1 MENVRLSDNI
11 KINVVEENATNGV
24 FEIEGLYSGYGT
36 TVGNALRRVLLSSL
50 PGAAITQVKIKGV
63 GHEFTTIPGVLE
75 DVVELALNLKKIRFN
90 FNVSYADYT
99 GPETLTLKA
108 KGDGAVTASSIK
120 GTNLVTV
127 LNPDQHIA
135 TITDKGTEL
144 EMELTV
150 AKGLGY
156 VPVEAV
162 KGEALPV
169 GVIQIDAIFTPVTKV
184 NFTVENMRVGDR
196 TDYNRVRFVIETD
209 GSIAPSVAMRKS
221 ASILQDHYAKVY
233 EQLKLLSG
241 ESVATAAASEEV
253 ADQEAGEEEKP
264 KAKKKA
270 AKKKE

>member
-11 KINVVEENATNGV
+11 KINIVNETATSGV
-24 FEIEGLYSGYGT
+24 FEIEGLYGGYGT

-63 GHEFTTIPGVLE
+63 GHEFTTIPGVIE
-75 DVVELALNLKKIRFN
+75 DVVELSLNLKKIRFN

-99 GPETLTLKA
+99 GPEVVTLKA
-108 KGDGAVTASSIK
+108 KGEGPVTAASIK
-120 GTNLVTV
+120 GTNLITV

-144 EMELTV
+144 EIELTV

-162 KGEALPV
+162 KGETLPV
-169 GVIQIDAIFTPVTKV
+169 GVIQIDSIFTPVTKV
-184 NFTVENMRVGDR
+184 NFAVENMRVGDR
-196 TDYNRVRFVIETD
+196 TDYNKVRFMVETD
-209 GSIAPSVAMRKS
+209 GSITPSAAMRKS

-233 EQLKLLSG
+233 EQFKLLSG
-241 ESVATAAASEEV
+241 EAVAAPAAEEAAEETEGEEV
-253 ADQEAGEEEKP
+253 EKKS

-270 AKKKE
+270 KK

>member
-11 KINVVEENATNGV
+11 KINIVSETANSGV

-50 PGAAITQVKIKGV
+50 PGSAITSVKIKGV
-63 GHEFTTIPGVLE
+63 GHEFTTIPGVIE
-75 DVVELALNLKKIRFN
+75 DVVELSLNLKKIRFN
-90 FNVSYADYT
+90 FNVSYADYA
-99 GPETLTLKA
+99 GPEVVILKA
-108 KGDGAVTASSIK
+108 KGDGEVTAASIK

-135 TITDKGTEL
+135 TITEKGTEL
-144 EMELTV
+144 EMELTI

-156 VPVEAV
+156 VPVESL
-162 KGEALPV
+162 KGETLPV

-196 TDYNRVRFVIETD
+196 TDYNKVRFMIETD
-209 GSIAPSVAMRKS
+209 GSIAPSAAMRKS

-233 EQLKLLSG
+233 EQFKLLGG
-241 ESVATAAASEEV
+241 EAVAAPVAEESAAEEST
-253 ADQEAGEEEKP
+253 EEKP
-264 KAKKKA
+264 KKKRVS
-270 AKKKE
+270 KKKE

>member
-11 KINVVEENATNGV
+11 KINVISETATSGV

-63 GHEFTTIPGVLE
+63 GHEFTTIPGVVE

-99 GPETLTLKA
+99 GPEVLILKS
-108 KGDGAVTASSIK
+108 KGEGAVTASSIK

-127 LNPDQHIA
+127 LSPEQHIA
-135 TITDKGTEL
+135 TITDKATEL
-144 EMELTV
+144 EIELTV

-156 VPVEAV
+156 VPVEAM
-162 KGEALPV
+162 KGETLPV
-169 GVIQIDAIFTPVTKV
+169 GTIQLDAIFTPVTKV

-196 TDYNRVRFVIETD
+196 TDYNKVRFVIDTD
-209 GSIAPSVAMRKS
+209 GSISPSAAIRKS

-233 EQLKLLSG
+233 EQFKLIGG
-241 ESVATAAASEEV
+241 EAVAAPAAAE
-253 ADQEAGEEEKP
+253 AMAGEPAEEKP

-270 AKKKE
+270 SKKKE

>member
-11 KINVVEENATNGV
+11 KINIVNESANSGV

-36 TVGNALRRVLLSSL
+36 TIGNALRRVLLSSL

-63 GHEFTTIPGVLE
+63 GHEFTTIPGVIE
-75 DVVELALNLKKIRFN
+75 DVVELSLNLKKIRFD

-99 GPETLTLKA
+99 GPEIVTLKA
-108 KGDGAVTASSIK
+108 KGEGSVTAAAIK
-120 GTNLVTV
+120 GTSLVKV

-135 TITDKGTEL
+135 TITEKNTEL
-144 EMELTV
+144 EIELTV

-156 VPVEAV
+156 VPVESV
-162 KGEALPV
+162 KGDTLPV

-184 NFTVENMRVGDR
+184 NFAVENMRVGDR
-196 TDYNRVRFVIETD
+196 TDYNKVRFMIETD
-209 GSIAPSVAMRKS
+209 GSIAPSAAMRKA

-241 ESVATAAASEEV
+241 EAIAAPVAKENTEESSS
-253 ADQEAGEEEKP
+253 EEKP
-264 KAKKKA
+264 KKKRVS
-270 AKKKE
+270 KKKE